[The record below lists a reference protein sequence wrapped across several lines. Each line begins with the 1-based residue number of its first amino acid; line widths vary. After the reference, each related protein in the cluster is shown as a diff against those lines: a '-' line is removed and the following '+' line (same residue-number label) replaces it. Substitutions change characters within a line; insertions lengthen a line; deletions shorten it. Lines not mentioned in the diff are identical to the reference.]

1 MRQSIMTQYAIK
13 WEDDYLNTLI
23 LYQEIIINILRK
35 QFLFIIYFLR
45 RKGQLWTNNQRF
57 FSSDILEDT
66 TM

>member
-35 QFLFIIYFLR
+35 QFLFILYFLR
-45 RKGQLWTNNQRF
+45 RKGQVWTNNQRF
-57 FSSDILEDT
+57 CSSDILEHT